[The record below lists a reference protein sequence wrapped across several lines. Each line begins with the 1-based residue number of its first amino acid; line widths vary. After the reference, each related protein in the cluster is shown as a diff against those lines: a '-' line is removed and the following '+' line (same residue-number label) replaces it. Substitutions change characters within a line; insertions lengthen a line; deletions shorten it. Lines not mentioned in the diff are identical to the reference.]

1 MSGLDYL
8 LHPDGLTAET
18 YCSSYPCIR
27 LTNIFDPDAEDVTIA
42 EPTTMFTDY
51 LLMAELLIISVLLLR
66 SRNVVTWDPVL
77 GRNVVTR
84 GSWRD
89 SPIRNQFWAA
99 GCFLLALSFA
109 AGGTEHGFALYLKC
123 DGRDQCIGSSWVW
136 VATLLLQTP
145 GLALPVI
152 GTAHL
157 VLSRESCWVRV
168 AQAYG
173 AAIVVVFSALVVVS
187 AVSTPLDGY
196 FLSFL
201 NVIAFSVPSILIV
214 LVLACLP
221 LCCRRPAGG
230 PARSAALFLAG
241 WIVCIVSLAWQA
253 SGIGVHE
260 HFNHNDIFHSIFF
273 VGLAVVAAGLL
284 ARVAEDRRQAE
295 DELKGVQV

>member
-1 MSGLDYL
+1 M
-8 LHPDGLTAET
+8 
-18 YCSSYPCIR
+18 
-27 LTNIFDPDAEDVTIA
+27 
-42 EPTTMFTDY
+42 
-51 LLMAELLIISVLLLR
+51 
-66 SRNVVTWDPVL
+66 
-77 GRNVVTR
+77 
-84 GSWRD
+84 
-89 SPIRNQFWAA
+89 
-99 GCFLLALSFA
+99 
-109 AGGTEHGFALYLKC
+109 
-123 DGRDQCIGSSWVW
+123 
-136 VATLLLQTP
+136 
-145 GLALPVI
+145 
-152 GTAHL
+152 
-157 VLSRESCWVRV
+157 RV

-284 ARVAEDRRQAE
+284 ARVTEDRRQAE

>member
-1 MSGLDYL
+1 
-8 LHPDGLTAET
+8 
-18 YCSSYPCIR
+18 
-27 LTNIFDPDAEDVTIA
+27 
-42 EPTTMFTDY
+42 MFTDY

-77 GRNVVTR
+77 GRNVVAR

-89 SPIRNQFWAA
+89 SPRRNQFWAA

-145 GLALPVI
+145 GLALPVV

-173 AAIVVVFSALVVVS
+173 AAIVVVFSALVVFFAYRVS
-187 AVSTPLDGY
+187 GHGDVSCGPMRHVAHPDARLRRVGRCELELRLLRRRLFFLHVY
-196 FLSFL
+196 FLVLFVVHRTSFRT
-201 NVIAFSVPSILIV
+201 FHQH
-214 LVLACLP
+214 
-221 LCCRRPAGG
+221 
-230 PARSAALFLAG
+230 FL
-241 WIVCIVSLAWQA
+241 
-253 SGIGVHE
+253 
-260 HFNHNDIFHSIFF
+260 
-273 VGLAVVAAGLL
+273 
-284 ARVAEDRRQAE
+284 DRRRRHWQIGPGCMRRDCLGA
-295 DELKGVQV
+295 